1 MSGFNP
7 NKFVLMKKLFYITL
21 WLALSFSIS
30 AQKTGFDNSTRALY
44 ILDISKYVEWDDNIQ
59 NKADFIIG
67 ILGTDTDFYWEL
79 FNMAKT
85 RQFIQNKPI
94 KILLFRDINNIEK
107 SQVLYVNIKEGFK
120 IKQVLEKT
128 KGNNTLVISE
138 GYEFQ
143 ESMLNFIVVGGEP
156 RFEVNE
162 QRLNEEKLKVS
173 QLFLAQ
179 AVKTRE
185 DWEALYN
192 VTDKALTDEKVVTKQ
207 QKTVIDSQRIQIA
220 EQEKMILEQEERLR
234 ALNDEISKKQKTLE
248 QKVIVLNQQE
258 KQIVTQKDL
267 IVQQQEEVNKQ
278 NLIITNKQKEIE
290 SRNGQIAE
298 QDSLISSQKVIMFE
312 QLKAIEKQRLLI
324 YFTIIALILVSGLV
338 YYIYRGYRIK
348 KEANIKLEEKNRL
361 ISAQKDEIQKQK
373 EIAENQRDL
382 ITYQKKHITDSIHYA
397 KRIQTALLPSLE
409 LFSDEIE
416 HFVLY
421 KPRDIVSGD
430 FYWVAKIDGKQVV
443 IAADC
448 TGHGVPGAFMSMLGV
463 SLLNEIILN
472 QKIIQPDQILNIL
485 REYIISS
492 LKQAVQISGIK
503 DGLDMC
509 VCLIDFENNTMQF
522 AGANNPLWIVS
533 DGKLEEIKGNKMP
546 VSIHDTMTPFTN
558 HVVNLKK
565 GDTFYIFSDGYA
577 DQFGGPHQKKILN
590 KNFKVLLQN
599 LQDLT
604 MLEQGARIDE
614 FFEGW
619 RKELEQIDDVC
630 VIGIR
635 Y

>member
-1 MSGFNP
+1 
-7 NKFVLMKKLFYITL
+7 MKKLLYLIL
-21 WLALSFSIS
+21 LLALSFNIY

-79 FNMAKT
+79 YNMAKT

-94 KILLFRDINNIEK
+94 KILLFKDINSIEK
-107 SQVLYVNIKEGFK
+107 SQVLYVNNKDGFK
-120 IKQVLEKT
+120 IKQVLDKT

-156 RFEVNE
+156 RFEINE

-185 DWEALYN
+185 DWEALFN
-192 VTDKALTDEKVVTKQ
+192 KTDKALTEEKEVTRQ
-207 QKTVIDSQRIQIA
+207 QKVVIDSQRILIA

-234 ALNDEISKKQKTLE
+234 ALNDEIAKKQATLE
-248 QKVIVLNQQE
+248 QKVVILNRQE
-258 KQIVTQKDL
+258 KQIVNQNDL
-267 IVQQQEEVNKQ
+267 IVKQKEEVKKQ
-278 NLIITNKQKEIE
+278 NLIITDKEKEINN
-290 SRNGQIAE
+290 RNGQIAE

-312 QLKAIEKQRLLI
+312 QLKAIEKQRLLL
-324 YFTIIALILVSGLV
+324 YFAIIALLLVSGLV

-373 EIAENQRDL
+373 ELAENQRDL
-382 ITYQKKHITDSIHYA
+382 IAYQKKHITDSIHYA
-397 KRIQTALLPSLE
+397 KRIQTALIPSLE

-430 FYWVAKIDGKQVV
+430 FYWVAKMDGKQVV

-472 QKIIQPDQILNIL
+472 KKIVQPDQVLNIL
-485 REYIISS
+485 REHVINS
-492 LKQAVQISGIK
+492 LKQSVETSGIK

-509 VCLIDFENNTMQF
+509 VCLIDFKTNKMQF
-522 AGANNPLWIVS
+522 AGANNPLWIIS
-533 DGKLEEIKGNKMP
+533 DGQLNEIKGDKMP
-546 VSIHDTMTPFTN
+546 VAIHDSMLPFTN
-558 HVVNLKK
+558 HIVDLKK

-577 DQFGGPHQKKILN
+577 DQFGGPQQKKILN
-590 KNFKVLLQN
+590 KNFKMLLQN
-599 LQDLT
+599 LQELP
-604 MLEQGARIDE
+604 MLAQGARIDE

>member
-1 MSGFNP
+1 
-7 NKFVLMKKLFYITL
+7 MKKLSCMILCIFL
-21 WLALSFSIS
+21 WFHLS

-59 NKADFIIG
+59 SKADFIIG
-67 ILGTDTDFYWEL
+67 ILGSDTDFYWEL
-79 FNMAKT
+79 YNMAKT

-94 KILLFRDINNIEK
+94 KILLFRDISSIEK
-107 SQVLYVNIKEGFK
+107 SQVLYVNNKEGFK
-120 IKQVLEKT
+120 IRQVLEKT

-185 DWEALYN
+185 DWEELYK
-192 VTDKALTDEKVVTKQ
+192 VTDEALTEEKEVTKQ
-207 QKTVIDSQRIQIA
+207 QKTVIDSQRLKIA
-220 EQEKMILEQEERLR
+220 EQEKMIMEQEERLR

-248 QKVIVLNQQE
+248 QKVVVLTRQE
-258 KQIVTQKDL
+258 KQIVTQNNL
-267 IVQQQEEVNKQ
+267 ILKQQVEVNKQ
-278 NLIITNKQKEIE
+278 NLVITDKQKEIDT
-290 SRNGQIAE
+290 RTDQIAE
-298 QDSLISSQKVIMFE
+298 QDSLIMSQDAMIIE
-312 QLKAIEKQRLLI
+312 QIKAIEKQRLLL
-324 YFTIIALILVSGLV
+324 YFAIIALILVSGLV
-338 YYIYRGYRIK
+338 YYIYRGYKIK

-382 ITYQKKHITDSIHYA
+382 IAYQKKHITDSIHYA

-430 FYWVAKIDGKQVV
+430 FYWVAKIDGQQVV

-472 QKIIQPDQILNIL
+472 KKIVQPDQILNVL
-485 REYIISS
+485 REYIIHS
-492 LKQAVQISGIK
+492 LKQAVQTSGIK

-509 VCLIDFENNTMQF
+509 VCLIDFESNKMQF
-522 AGANNPLWIVS
+522 AGANNPLWIIS
-533 DGKLEEIKGNKMP
+533 DGQLNEIKGDKMP
-546 VSIHDTMTPFTN
+546 VAIHDNMAPFTN
-558 HVVNLKK
+558 HIVNLKK
-565 GDTFYIFSDGYA
+565 GDTLYLFSDGYA
-577 DQFGGPHQKKILN
+577 DQFGGPQQKKILN
-590 KNFKVLLQN
+590 KNFKMLLQKVQH
-599 LQDLT
+599 LP
-604 MLEQGARIDE
+604 MLEQGAKIDE
-614 FFEGW
+614 FFEDW

>member
-1 MSGFNP
+1 
-7 NKFVLMKKLFYITL
+7 MKKLYCLILYIFL
-21 WLALSFSIS
+21 CFHLS

-59 NKADFIIG
+59 SKADFIIG
-67 ILGTDTDFYWEL
+67 VLGSDTDFYWEL
-79 FNMAKT
+79 YNMAKT

-94 KILLFRDINNIEK
+94 KILLFRDISSIEK
-107 SQVLYVNIKEGFK
+107 SQVLYVNNKEGFK
-120 IKQVLEKT
+120 IRQVLEKT

-185 DWEALYN
+185 DWEGLYK
-192 VTDKALTDEKVVTKQ
+192 VTDEALTEEKEVTKQ
-207 QKTVIDSQRIQIA
+207 QKTVIDSQRLKIA
-220 EQEKMILEQEERLR
+220 EQEKMIMEQEERLR

-248 QKVIVLNQQE
+248 QKVVVLTRQE
-258 KQIVTQKDL
+258 KQIITQNNL
-267 IVQQQEEVNKQ
+267 ILKQQDEVNKQ
-278 NLIITNKQKEIE
+278 NLVITDKQKEIDT
-290 SRNGQIAE
+290 RTDQIAE
-298 QDSLISSQKVIMFE
+298 QDSLIMSQDAMIIE
-312 QLKAIEKQRLLI
+312 QIKAIEKQRLLL
-324 YFTIIALILVSGLV
+324 YFAIIALILVSGLV

-382 ITYQKKHITDSIHYA
+382 IAYQKKHITDSIHYA

-430 FYWVAKIDGKQVV
+430 FYWVAKIDGRQVV

-472 QKIIQPDQILNIL
+472 KKIIQPDQILNVL
-485 REYIISS
+485 RECIVHS
-492 LKQAVQISGIK
+492 LKQAVQTSGIK

-509 VCLIDFENNTMQF
+509 VCVIDFESNKIQF
-522 AGANNPLWIVS
+522 AGANNPIWIIS
-533 DGKLEEIKGNKMP
+533 GGQLNEIKGDKMP
-546 VSIHDTMTPFTN
+546 VAIHDNMAPFTN
-558 HVVNLKK
+558 HTFDLKK

-577 DQFGGPHQKKILN
+577 DQFGGPQQKKILN
-590 KNFKVLLQN
+590 KNFKMLLQKVQH
-599 LQDLT
+599 LP
-604 MLEQGARIDE
+604 MLEQGAKIDE
-614 FFEGW
+614 FFEDW

>member
-1 MSGFNP
+1 MYLNKFNP
-7 NKFVLMKKLFYITL
+7 MKKLSYIIL
-21 WLALSFSIS
+21 FLILNYSLS
-30 AQKTGFDNSTRALY
+30 AQTTGFDNSIRALY

-59 NKADFIIG
+59 SKADFIIG

-94 KILLFRDINNIEK
+94 KILLFRDINSIEK
-107 SQVLYVNIKEGFK
+107 SQVLYVNIREGFK
-120 IKQVLEKT
+120 IRQVLDKT
-128 KGNNTLVISE
+128 RGSNTLVISE

-143 ESMLNFIVVGGEP
+143 ESMLNFIVVGGQP

-185 DWEALYN
+185 DWEELYK
-192 VTDKALTDEKVVTKQ
+192 VTDVALTEEKVITRQ
-207 QKTVIDSQRIQIA
+207 QKVVIDSQRLQIA
-220 EQEKMILEQEERLR
+220 EQEKMIMEQEERLR
-234 ALNDEISKKQKTLE
+234 FLNDEIGKKQKTLE
-248 QKVIVLNQQE
+248 QKVVVLSQQE
-258 KQIVTQKDL
+258 KEIVSQKGL
-267 IVQQQEEVNKQ
+267 ILKQQEEVNQQ
-278 NLIITNKQKEIE
+278 NLVITDKQKEINI
-290 SRNGQIAE
+290 RTNQIAE
-298 QDSLISSQKVIMFE
+298 QDSLISTQKVIMFE
-312 QLKAIEKQRLLI
+312 QLKAIEKQRLLL
-324 YFTIIALILVSGLV
+324 YFAIIALILVSGLV
-338 YYIYRGYRIK
+338 YYIYRGYKIK
-348 KEANIKLEEKNRL
+348 KEANIKLEEKNKL

-373 EIAENQRDL
+373 EIAESQRDL
-382 ITYQKKHITDSIHYA
+382 IAYQKKHITDSIHYA

-409 LFSDEIE
+409 LFSDEID

-430 FYWVAKIDGKQVV
+430 FYWVAKIDGQQMV

-472 QKIIQPDQILNIL
+472 KRIIQPDQVLNIL
-485 REYIISS
+485 REYIIQS
-492 LKQAVQISGIK
+492 LKQVVQTSGIK
-503 DGLDMC
+503 DGMDMC
-509 VCLIDFENNTMQF
+509 VCLIDFKKNKMQF
-522 AGANNPLWIVS
+522 AGANNPLWIFA
-533 DGKLEEIKGNKMP
+533 DGKLNEIKGDKMP
-546 VSIHDTMTPFTN
+546 VAIHDNMPPFTN
-558 HVVNLKK
+558 HVVDIKK

-577 DQFGGPHQKKILN
+577 DQFGGPQQKKILN
-590 KNFKVLLQN
+590 KNFKMLLLKVQN
-599 LQDLT
+599 LP
-604 MLEQGARIDE
+604 MLEQGSKINE
-614 FFEGW
+614 FFEDW

>member
-1 MSGFNP
+1 
-7 NKFVLMKKLFYITL
+7 MKKLLYL
-21 WLALSFSIS
+21 VLSLVFAFNIS

-79 FNMAKT
+79 YNMAKT

-94 KILLFRDINNIEK
+94 KILLFKDINSIEK
-107 SQVLYVNIKEGFK
+107 SQVLYVNSKEGFK
-120 IKQVLEKT
+120 IKQVLDKT

-192 VTDKALTDEKVVTKQ
+192 VTDQALTDEKEVTKQ
-207 QKTVIDSQRIQIA
+207 QKAVIDSQRLQIA
-220 EQEKMILEQEERLR
+220 AQEKMILEQEEKLR
-234 ALNDEISKKQKTLE
+234 ALNDEIARKQITLE
-248 QKVIVLNQQE
+248 QKIVILNRQE
-258 KQIVTQKDL
+258 KQIVSQNDL
-267 IVQQQEEVNKQ
+267 IEKQQDEVNKQ
-278 NLIITNKQKEIE
+278 NLAINDKQKEIE
-290 SRNGQIAE
+290 NKILQIAN
-298 QDSLISSQKVIMFE
+298 QDSTISSQKATIFVQM
-312 QLKAIEKQRLLI
+312 KAIEKQRLLI
-324 YFTIIALILVSGLV
+324 YFTVIALVLVSGLV
-338 YYIYRGYRIK
+338 YYIYRGYKIK

-382 ITYQKKHITDSIHYA
+382 IAYQKKHITDSIQYA

-430 FYWVAKIDGKQVV
+430 FYWVAKMDGKQIV

-463 SLLNEIILN
+463 SFLNEIILN
-472 QKIIQPDQILNIL
+472 EKIIQPDQVLNIL
-485 REYIISS
+485 RENVIHS
-492 LKQAVQISGIK
+492 LKQSVETSGVK

-509 VCLIDFENNTMQF
+509 VCLIDFENNKMQF
-522 AGANNPLWIVS
+522 AGANNPLWIIS
-533 DGKLEEIKGNKMP
+533 NGQLNEIKGDKMP
-546 VSIHDTMTPFTN
+546 VAIHDNMVPFTN
-558 HVVNLKK
+558 HVVELKK

-577 DQFGGPHQKKILN
+577 DQFGGPQQKKILN
-590 KNFKVLLQN
+590 KNFKMLLQN
-599 LQDLT
+599 IQDLP
-604 MLEQGARIDE
+604 MLNQGARIDE

-619 RKELEQIDDVC
+619 RKDLEQIDDVC

>member
-1 MSGFNP
+1 
-7 NKFVLMKKLFYITL
+7 MKRIVNIFLLLLFCHF
-21 WLALSFSIS
+21 SFG
-30 AQKTGFDNSTRALY
+30 QQGFDNSTRALY

-59 NKADFIIG
+59 SHADFIIG
-67 ILGTDTDFYWEL
+67 ILGEDTDFYWEL

-85 RQFIQNKPI
+85 RQVIQNKPI
-94 KILLFRDINNIEK
+94 KILLFRDINSIEK
-107 SQVLYVNIKEGFK
+107 SQVLYVNVRDGFN
-120 IKQVLEKT
+120 IRQVLAKT

-138 GYEFQ
+138 GYDFQ
-143 ESMLNFIVVGGEP
+143 EAMLNFIVAGGEP

-162 QRLNEEKLKVS
+162 QKLNEEKLKVS

-185 DWEALYN
+185 DWEELYK
-192 VTDKALTDEKVVTKQ
+192 VTDVALTEEKEITSQ
-207 QKTVIDSQRIQIA
+207 QKVVIDSQRVLIA
-220 EQEKMILEQEERLR
+220 RQEKMIMDQEERLR
-234 ALNDEISKKQKTLE
+234 NLNSEIARKQTTLE
-248 QKVIVLNQQE
+248 QKVVILNRQE
-258 KQIVTQKDL
+258 KEIVSQKDL
-267 IVQQQEEVNKQ
+267 ILTQQEEVKKQ
-278 NLIITNKQKEIE
+278 NLTITEKQKEIDI
-290 SRNGQIAE
+290 RTDQIAG

-312 QLKAIEKQRLLI
+312 QLKAIEKQRLLL
-324 YFTIIALILVSGLV
+324 YFAIIALVLVSGLV
-338 YYIYRGYRIK
+338 YYIYRGYKIK

-373 EIAENQRDL
+373 EIAESQRDL

-409 LFSDEIE
+409 LFSDEID

-430 FYWVAKIDGKQVV
+430 FYWVARIDGQQMV

-472 QKIIQPDQILNIL
+472 RRITQPDLVLNIL
-485 REYIISS
+485 RDYIIQS
-492 LKQAVQISGIK
+492 LKQVVQTSGVK
-503 DGLDMC
+503 DGMDMC
-509 VCLIDFENNTMQF
+509 VCLIDFKNNKMQF
-522 AGANNPLWIVS
+522 AGANNPLWMFV
-533 DGKLEEIKGNKMP
+533 DGELKEIKGDKMP
-546 VSIHDTMTPFTN
+546 VAIHDTMRPFTN
-558 HVVNLKK
+558 NVVDLKK

-577 DQFGGPHQKKILN
+577 DQFGGPQQKKLLN
-590 KNFKVLLQN
+590 KNFKALLQN
-599 LQDLT
+599 LQDLP
-604 MLEQGARIDE
+604 MLKQGARIDE
-614 FFEGW
+614 FFEDW
-619 RKELEQIDDVC
+619 RKELDQIDDVC

>member
-1 MSGFNP
+1 MRKISY
-7 NKFVLMKKLFYITL
+7 LILFLI
-21 WLALSFSIS
+21 LSCNIF
-30 AQKTGFDNSTRALY
+30 AQTTGFDNSTRALY

-59 NKADFIIG
+59 SKADFIIG

-94 KILLFRDINNIEK
+94 KILLFRDINSIEK
-107 SQVLYVNIKEGFK
+107 SQVLYVNIREGFK
-120 IKQVLEKT
+120 IRQVLDKT
-128 KGNNTLVISE
+128 RGNNTLVISE

-143 ESMLNFIVVGGEP
+143 EAMLNFIVVGGEP

-185 DWEALYN
+185 DWEELYK
-192 VTDKALTDEKVVTKQ
+192 VTDVALTEEKVITGQ
-207 QKTVIDSQRIQIA
+207 QKVVIDSQRLQIA
-220 EQEKMILEQEERLR
+220 EQEKMIMEQEERLR
-234 ALNDEISKKQKTLE
+234 LLNEEIERKQKTLE
-248 QKVIVLNQQE
+248 QKVVVLNRQE
-258 KQIVTQKDL
+258 KEIVSQKSL
-267 IVQQQEEVNKQ
+267 ILKQQEEVNQQ
-278 NLIITNKQKEIE
+278 NIVITDKQKEINI
-290 SRNGQIAE
+290 RTNQIAE
-298 QDSLISSQKVIMFE
+298 QDSLISAQKVIMFD
-312 QLKAIEKQRLLI
+312 QLKAIEKQRLLL
-324 YFTIIALILVSGLV
+324 YFAIIALILVSGLV
-338 YYIYRGYRIK
+338 YYIYRGYKIK

-373 EIAENQRDL
+373 EIAESQRDL
-382 ITYQKKHITDSIHYA
+382 ISYQKKHITDSIQYA

-409 LFSDEIE
+409 LFSDEID

-430 FYWVAKIDGKQVV
+430 FYWVAKIDGQQMV

-472 QKIIQPDQILNIL
+472 RKIIQPDQVLNIL
-485 REYIISS
+485 REYIIQS
-492 LKQAVQISGIK
+492 LKQVVQTSGIK
-503 DGLDMC
+503 DGMDMC
-509 VCLIDFENNTMQF
+509 VCLIDFRKNKMQF
-522 AGANNPLWIVS
+522 AGANNPLWIFA
-533 DGKLEEIKGNKMP
+533 DGQLNEIKGDKMP
-546 VSIHDTMTPFTN
+546 VAIHDNMPPFTN
-558 HVVNLKK
+558 HVVDIKK

-577 DQFGGPHQKKILN
+577 DQFGGPQQKKILS
-590 KNFKVLLQN
+590 KNFKMLLQKVQN
-599 LQDLT
+599 LP
-604 MLEQGARIDE
+604 MLEQGAKINE
-614 FFEGW
+614 FFEEW

>member
-1 MSGFNP
+1 MNYS
-7 NKFVLMKKLFYITL
+7 L
-21 WLALSFSIS
+21 S
-30 AQKTGFDNSTRALY
+30 AQTTGFDNSIRALY

-59 NKADFIIG
+59 SKADFIIG

-94 KILLFRDINNIEK
+94 KILLFRDINSIEK
-107 SQVLYVNIKEGFK
+107 SQVLYVNIREGFK
-120 IKQVLEKT
+120 IRQVLDKT
-128 KGNNTLVISE
+128 RGNNTLVISE

-143 ESMLNFIVVGGEP
+143 ESMLNFIVVGGQP

-185 DWEALYN
+185 DWEELYK
-192 VTDKALTDEKVVTKQ
+192 VTDVALTEEKVITRQ
-207 QKTVIDSQRIQIA
+207 QKVVIDSQRLQIA
-220 EQEKMILEQEERLR
+220 SQEQMIMEQEERLR
-234 ALNDEISKKQKTLE
+234 FLNDEIGKKQKTLE
-248 QKVIVLNQQE
+248 QKVVVLSQQE
-258 KQIVTQKDL
+258 KEIVSQKGL
-267 IVQQQEEVNKQ
+267 ILKQQEEVNQQ
-278 NLIITNKQKEIE
+278 NLVITDKQKEINI
-290 SRNGQIAE
+290 RTNQIAE
-298 QDSLISSQKVIMFE
+298 QDSLISTQKVIMFE
-312 QLKAIEKQRLLI
+312 QLKAIEKQRLLL
-324 YFTIIALILVSGLV
+324 YFAIIALVLVLGLV
-338 YYIYRGYRIK
+338 YYIYRGYKIK
-348 KEANIKLEEKNRL
+348 KEANIKLEEKNKL

-373 EIAENQRDL
+373 EIAESQRDL
-382 ITYQKKHITDSIHYA
+382 IAYQKKHITDSIHYA

-409 LFSDEIE
+409 LFSDEID

-430 FYWVAKIDGKQVV
+430 FYWVAKIDGQQMV

-472 QKIIQPDQILNIL
+472 KRIIQPDQVLNVL
-485 REYIISS
+485 REYIIQS
-492 LKQAVQISGIK
+492 LKQVVQTSGIK
-503 DGLDMC
+503 DGMDMC
-509 VCLIDFENNTMQF
+509 VCLIDFKKNKMQY
-522 AGANNPLWIVS
+522 AGANNPLWIFA
-533 DGKLEEIKGNKMP
+533 DGKLNEIKGDKMP
-546 VSIHDTMTPFTN
+546 VAIHDNMPPFTN
-558 HVVNLKK
+558 HVVDIKK

-577 DQFGGPHQKKILN
+577 DQFGGPQQKKILN
-590 KNFKVLLQN
+590 KNFKMLLLKVQN
-599 LQDLT
+599 LP
-604 MLEQGARIDE
+604 MLEQGAKIDE
-614 FFEGW
+614 FFEDW

>member
-1 MSGFNP
+1 M
-7 NKFVLMKKLFYITL
+7 KRLLYLVLLLLFCFC
-21 WLALSFSIS
+21 SFG
-30 AQKTGFDNSTRALY
+30 QRGFDNSTRALY

-59 NKADFIIG
+59 SHADFIIG

-94 KILLFRDINNIEK
+94 KILLFRDINSIEK
-107 SQVLYVNIKEGFK
+107 SQVLYVNNKEGFK
-120 IKQVLEKT
+120 IKQVLDKT

-143 ESMLNFIVVGGEP
+143 ESMLNFIVAGGEP

-162 QRLNEEKLKVS
+162 QKLNEEKLKVS

-185 DWEALYN
+185 DWEELFK
-192 VTDKALTDEKVVTKQ
+192 VTDVALTEEKEITQQ
-207 QKTVIDSQRIQIA
+207 QKVVIDSQRVLIA
-220 EQEKMILEQEERLR
+220 EQEKMIMEQEERLR
-234 ALNDEISKKQKTLE
+234 NLNSEIARKQTTLE
-248 QKVIVLNQQE
+248 QKVIILNRQE
-258 KQIVTQKDL
+258 KEIVSQKDL
-267 IVQQQEEVNKQ
+267 ILDQQDEVKKQ
-278 NLIITNKQKEIE
+278 NLTITEKQKEIE
-290 SRNGQIAE
+290 IRTNQITE
-298 QDSLISSQKVIMFE
+298 QDSLISAQKVIMFE
-312 QLKAIEKQRLLI
+312 QLKAIEKQRLLL
-324 YFTIIALILVSGLV
+324 YFAIIALALVSGLV
-338 YYIYRGYRIK
+338 YYIYRGYKIK

-409 LFSDEIE
+409 LFSDEID

-430 FYWVAKIDGKQVV
+430 FYWVAKIDGQQMV

-472 QKIIQPDQILNIL
+472 KKITQPDQVLNIL
-485 REYIISS
+485 REYIILS
-492 LKQAVQISGIK
+492 LKQVVQTSGIK
-503 DGLDMC
+503 DGMDMC
-509 VCLIDFENNTMQF
+509 VCLIDFNNNKMQY
-522 AGANNPLWIVS
+522 AGANNPLWMFV
-533 DGKLEEIKGNKMP
+533 DGQLNEIKGDKMP
-546 VSIHDTMTPFTN
+546 VSIYDSMPPFTN
-558 HVVNLKK
+558 HIVDLKK

-577 DQFGGPHQKKILN
+577 DQFGGPQQKKLLS
-590 KNFKVLLQN
+590 KNFKTLLQKV
-599 LQDLT
+599 QDLP

-614 FFEGW
+614 FFEDW
-619 RKELEQIDDVC
+619 RKELDQIDDVC

>member
-1 MSGFNP
+1 
-7 NKFVLMKKLFYITL
+7 MKKLLYLVMSLVFC
-21 WLALSFSIS
+21 FNIS

-94 KILLFRDINNIEK
+94 KILLFKDINSIEK

-120 IKQVLEKT
+120 IRQVLDKT

-192 VTDKALTDEKVVTKQ
+192 VTDKALTEEKEVTRQ
-207 QKTVIDSQRIQIA
+207 QKAVIDSQRILIA

-234 ALNDEISKKQKTLE
+234 ALNDEIARKQTTLE
-248 QKVIVLNQQE
+248 QKVVILNRQE
-258 KQIVTQKDL
+258 KQIATQKDL
-267 IVQQQEEVNKQ
+267 IVKQQDEVNKQ
-278 NLIITNKQKEIE
+278 NLTINDKEKEIE
-290 SRNGQIAE
+290 GQIKQIAD
-298 QDSLISSQKVIMFE
+298 QDSTISSQKATIFVQM
-312 QLKAIEKQRLLI
+312 KAIEKQRLLI
-324 YFTIIALILVSGLV
+324 YFTIIALVLVSGLV
-338 YYIYRGYRIK
+338 YYIYRGYKIK

-373 EIAENQRDL
+373 EIAESQRDL
-382 ITYQKKHITDSIHYA
+382 IAYQKKHITDSIHYA

-472 QKIIQPDQILNIL
+472 KKIIQPDQVLNIL
-485 REYIISS
+485 REYVINS
-492 LKQAVQISGIK
+492 LKQSVQTSGVK

-509 VCLIDFENNTMQF
+509 ICLIDFKNNKMQF
-522 AGANNPLWIVS
+522 AGANNPLWIIS
-533 DGKLEEIKGNKMP
+533 GGQLNEIKGDKMP
-546 VSIHDTMTPFTN
+546 VAIHDNMLPFTN
-558 HVVNLKK
+558 HIVDLKK

-577 DQFGGPHQKKILN
+577 DQFGGPQQKKILN
-590 KNFKVLLQN
+590 KNFKMLLQN
-599 LQDLT
+599 FQDLP

>member
-1 MSGFNP
+1 
-7 NKFVLMKKLFYITL
+7 MKKLLYL
-21 WLALSFSIS
+21 VLSLVFAFNIS

-79 FNMAKT
+79 YNMAKT

-94 KILLFRDINNIEK
+94 KILLFKDINSIEK
-107 SQVLYVNIKEGFK
+107 SQVLYVNSKEGFK
-120 IKQVLEKT
+120 IKQVLDKT

-192 VTDKALTDEKVVTKQ
+192 VTDKALTDEKEVTKQ
-207 QKTVIDSQRIQIA
+207 QKAVIDSQRLQIA
-220 EQEKMILEQEERLR
+220 AQEKMILEQEEKLR
-234 ALNDEISKKQKTLE
+234 ALNDEIARKQITLE
-248 QKVIVLNQQE
+248 QKIVILNRQE
-258 KQIVTQKDL
+258 KQIVSQNDL
-267 IVQQQEEVNKQ
+267 IEKQQDEVNKQ
-278 NLIITNKQKEIE
+278 NLAINDKQKEIE
-290 SRNGQIAE
+290 NKILQIAN
-298 QDSLISSQKVIMFE
+298 QDSTISSQKATIFVQM
-312 QLKAIEKQRLLI
+312 KAIEKQRLLI
-324 YFTIIALILVSGLV
+324 YFTVIALVLVSGLV
-338 YYIYRGYRIK
+338 YYIYRGYKIK

-382 ITYQKKHITDSIHYA
+382 IAYQKKHITDSIQYA

-430 FYWVAKIDGKQVV
+430 FYWVAKMDGKQIV

-463 SLLNEIILN
+463 SFLNEIILN
-472 QKIIQPDQILNIL
+472 EKIIQPDQVLNIL
-485 REYIISS
+485 RENVIHS
-492 LKQAVQISGIK
+492 LKQSVETSGVK

-509 VCLIDFENNTMQF
+509 VCLIDFENNKMQF
-522 AGANNPLWIVS
+522 AGANNPLWIIS
-533 DGKLEEIKGNKMP
+533 NGQLNEIKGDKMP
-546 VSIHDTMTPFTN
+546 VAIHDNMVPFTN
-558 HVVNLKK
+558 HVVELKK

-577 DQFGGPHQKKILN
+577 DQFGGPQQKKILN
-590 KNFKVLLQN
+590 KNFKMLLQN
-599 LQDLT
+599 IQDLP
-604 MLEQGARIDE
+604 MLNQGARIDE

-619 RKELEQIDDVC
+619 RKDLEQIDDVC

>member
-1 MSGFNP
+1 
-7 NKFVLMKKLFYITL
+7 MKKLSYLILLLFL
-21 WLALSFSIS
+21 FFSLS
-30 AQKTGFDNSTRALY
+30 AQTTGFDNSTRALY

-94 KILLFRDINNIEK
+94 KILLFRDINSIEK
-107 SQVLYVNIKEGFK
+107 SQVLYVNTNEGFR
-120 IKQVLEKT
+120 IRQVLDKT
-128 KGNNTLVISE
+128 KGNNTLIISE

-143 ESMLNFIVVGGEP
+143 ESMLNFIVVGGKP

-162 QRLNEEKLKVS
+162 LRLNEEKLKVS

-185 DWEALYN
+185 DWEELYKE
-192 VTDKALTDEKVVTKQ
+192 TDVALTEEKEITRQ
-207 QKTVIDSQRIQIA
+207 QEAVIDSQRLQIA
-220 EQEKMILEQEERLR
+220 EQEKMIMEQEVRLR
-234 ALNDEISKKQKTLE
+234 SLNEEIGKKQKTLE
-248 QKVIVLNQQE
+248 QKVVVLNRQE
-258 KQIVTQKDL
+258 KEIVSQKGL
-267 IVQQQEEVNKQ
+267 ILKQQEEVDKQ
-278 NLIITNKQKEIE
+278 DVIITNKQKEIDI
-290 SRNGQIAE
+290 RTNQITE
-298 QDSLISSQKVIMFE
+298 QDSLISAQKVIMYE
-312 QLKAIEKQRLLI
+312 QLKAIEKQRLLL
-324 YFTIIALILVSGLV
+324 YFAIIALILVSGLV
-338 YYIYRGYRIK
+338 YYIYRGYKIK

-373 EIAENQRDL
+373 EIAESQRDL

-409 LFSDEIE
+409 LFSDEID

-430 FYWVAKIDGKQVV
+430 FYWVAKIDGQQMV

-472 QKIIQPDQILNIL
+472 KKIIQPDLVLNLL
-485 REYIISS
+485 REYIIHS
-492 LKQAVQISGIK
+492 LKQVVQTSGIK
-503 DGLDMC
+503 DGMDMC
-509 VCLIDFENNTMQF
+509 VCLIDFENNKMQF
-522 AGANNPLWIVS
+522 AGANNPLWIFTN
-533 DGKLEEIKGNKMP
+533 GQLNEIKGDKMP
-546 VSIHDTMTPFTN
+546 VAIHDTMPPFTN
-558 HVVNLKK
+558 HILDLKK

-577 DQFGGPHQKKILN
+577 DQFGGPQRKKLLN
-590 KNFKVLLQN
+590 KNFKMLLQEVQA
-599 LQDLT
+599 LP
-604 MLEQGARIDE
+604 MLKQGAKVDE
-614 FFEGW
+614 FFEDW
-619 RKELEQIDDVC
+619 RKELDQIDDVC

>member
-1 MSGFNP
+1 
-7 NKFVLMKKLFYITL
+7 MKKLSCMILCIFL
-21 WLALSFSIS
+21 WFHLS

-44 ILDISKYVEWDDNIQ
+44 ILDISKYVEWDDNIKS
-59 NKADFIIG
+59 KADFIIG
-67 ILGTDTDFYWEL
+67 ILGSDTDFYWEL
-79 FNMAKT
+79 YNMAKT

-94 KILLFRDINNIEK
+94 KILLFRDISSIEK
-107 SQVLYVNIKEGFK
+107 SQVLYVNNKEGFK
-120 IKQVLEKT
+120 IRQVLEKT

-185 DWEALYN
+185 DWEELYK
-192 VTDKALTDEKVVTKQ
+192 VTDEALTEEKEVTKQ
-207 QKTVIDSQRIQIA
+207 QKTVIDSQRLKIA
-220 EQEKMILEQEERLR
+220 EQEKMIMEQEERLR

-248 QKVIVLNQQE
+248 QKVVVLTRQE
-258 KQIVTQKDL
+258 KQIVTQNNL
-267 IVQQQEEVNKQ
+267 ILKQQVEVNKQ
-278 NLIITNKQKEIE
+278 NLVITDKQKEIDT
-290 SRNGQIAE
+290 RTDQIAE
-298 QDSLISSQKVIMFE
+298 QDSLIMSQDAMIIE
-312 QLKAIEKQRLLI
+312 QIKAIEKQRLLL
-324 YFTIIALILVSGLV
+324 YFAIIALILVSGLV
-338 YYIYRGYRIK
+338 YYIYRGYKIK

-382 ITYQKKHITDSIHYA
+382 IAYQKKHITDSIHYA

-430 FYWVAKIDGKQVV
+430 FYWVAKIDGQQVV

-472 QKIIQPDQILNIL
+472 KKIVQPDQILNVL
-485 REYIISS
+485 REYIIHS
-492 LKQAVQISGIK
+492 LKQAVQTSGIK

-509 VCLIDFENNTMQF
+509 VCLIDFESNKMQF
-522 AGANNPLWIVS
+522 AGANNPLWIIS
-533 DGKLEEIKGNKMP
+533 DGQLNEIKGDKMP
-546 VSIHDTMTPFTN
+546 VAIHDNMAPFTN
-558 HVVNLKK
+558 HIVNLKK
-565 GDTFYIFSDGYA
+565 GDTLYLFSDGYA
-577 DQFGGPHQKKILN
+577 DQFGGPQQKKILN
-590 KNFKVLLQN
+590 KNFKMLLQKVQH
-599 LQDLT
+599 LP
-604 MLEQGARIDE
+604 MLEQGAKIDE
-614 FFEGW
+614 FFEDW

>member
-1 MSGFNP
+1 
-7 NKFVLMKKLFYITL
+7 MKKLSYIIL
-21 WLALSFSIS
+21 FLILNYSLS
-30 AQKTGFDNSTRALY
+30 AQTTGFDNSIRALY

-59 NKADFIIG
+59 SKADFIIG

-107 SQVLYVNIKEGFK
+107 SQVLYVNIREGFK
-120 IKQVLEKT
+120 IKQVLDKT

-143 ESMLNFIVVGGEP
+143 ESMLNFIVVGGQP

-185 DWEALYN
+185 DWEELYK
-192 VTDKALTDEKVVTKQ
+192 VTDVALTEEKVITRQ
-207 QKTVIDSQRIQIA
+207 QKVVIDSQRLQIA
-220 EQEKMILEQEERLR
+220 RQEQMIMEQEERLR
-234 ALNDEISKKQKTLE
+234 SLNDEIGKKQKTLE
-248 QKVIVLNQQE
+248 QKVVVLNRQE
-258 KQIVTQKDL
+258 KEIVSQKGL
-267 IVQQQEEVNKQ
+267 ILKQQEEVNQQ
-278 NLIITNKQKEIE
+278 NLVITDKQKEINI
-290 SRNGQIAE
+290 RTNQIAE
-298 QDSLISSQKVIMFE
+298 QDSLISTQKVIMFE
-312 QLKAIEKQRLLI
+312 QLKAIEKQRLLL
-324 YFTIIALILVSGLV
+324 YFAIIALILVSGLV
-338 YYIYRGYRIK
+338 YYIYRGYKIK
-348 KEANIKLEEKNRL
+348 KEANIKLEEKNKL

-373 EIAENQRDL
+373 EIAESQRDL
-382 ITYQKKHITDSIHYA
+382 IAYQKKHITDSIHYA

-409 LFSDEIE
+409 LFSDEID

-430 FYWVAKIDGKQVV
+430 FYWVAKIDGQQMV

-472 QKIIQPDQILNIL
+472 KRIIQPDQVLNVL
-485 REYIISS
+485 REYIIQS
-492 LKQAVQISGIK
+492 LKQVVQTSGIK
-503 DGLDMC
+503 DGMDMC
-509 VCLIDFENNTMQF
+509 VCLIDFKKNKMQF
-522 AGANNPLWIVS
+522 AGANNPLWIFA
-533 DGKLEEIKGNKMP
+533 DGKLNEMKGDKMP
-546 VSIHDTMTPFTN
+546 VAIHDNMPPFTN
-558 HVVNLKK
+558 HVVDIKK

-577 DQFGGPHQKKILN
+577 DQFGGPQQKKILN
-590 KNFKVLLQN
+590 KNFKMLLLKVQN
-599 LQDLT
+599 LP
-604 MLEQGARIDE
+604 MLEQGSKINE
-614 FFEGW
+614 FFEDW

>member
-1 MSGFNP
+1 
-7 NKFVLMKKLFYITL
+7 VKKLSYIIL
-21 WLALSFSIS
+21 FLILNYGLS
-30 AQKTGFDNSTRALY
+30 AQTTGFDNSIRALY

-59 NKADFIIG
+59 SKADFIIG

-107 SQVLYVNIKEGFK
+107 SQVLYVNIREGFK
-120 IKQVLEKT
+120 IKQVLDKT

-143 ESMLNFIVVGGEP
+143 ESMLNFIVVGGQP

-185 DWEALYN
+185 DWEELYK
-192 VTDKALTDEKVVTKQ
+192 VTDVALTEEKVITRQ
-207 QKTVIDSQRIQIA
+207 QKVVIDSQLLQIA
-220 EQEKMILEQEERLR
+220 RQEKMIMEQEERLR
-234 ALNDEISKKQKTLE
+234 SLNDEIGKKQKTLE
-248 QKVIVLNQQE
+248 QKVVVLNRQE
-258 KQIVTQKDL
+258 KEIVSQKGL
-267 IVQQQEEVNKQ
+267 ILKQQEEVNQQ
-278 NLIITNKQKEIE
+278 NLIITDKQKEINIRT
-290 SRNGQIAE
+290 SQIAE
-298 QDSLISSQKVIMFE
+298 QDSLISTQKVIMFE
-312 QLKAIEKQRLLI
+312 QLKAIEKQRLLL
-324 YFTIIALILVSGLV
+324 YFAIIALILVSGLV
-338 YYIYRGYRIK
+338 YYIYRGYKIK
-348 KEANIKLEEKNRL
+348 KEANIKLEEKNKL

-373 EIAENQRDL
+373 EIAESQRDL
-382 ITYQKKHITDSIHYA
+382 IAYQKKHITDSIHYA

-409 LFSDEIE
+409 LFSDEID

-430 FYWVAKIDGKQVV
+430 FYWVAKIDGQQMV

-472 QKIIQPDQILNIL
+472 KRIIQPDQVLNVL
-485 REYIISS
+485 REYIIQS
-492 LKQAVQISGIK
+492 LKQVVQTSGIK
-503 DGLDMC
+503 DGMDMC
-509 VCLIDFENNTMQF
+509 VCLIDFKKNKMQF
-522 AGANNPLWIVS
+522 AGANNPLWIFA
-533 DGKLEEIKGNKMP
+533 DGQLNEIKGDKMP
-546 VSIHDTMTPFTN
+546 VAIHDNMPPFTN
-558 HVVNLKK
+558 HVVDIKK

-577 DQFGGPHQKKILN
+577 DQFGGPQQKKILN
-590 KNFKVLLQN
+590 KNFKMLLLKVQN
-599 LQDLT
+599 LP
-604 MLEQGARIDE
+604 MLEQGAKIDE
-614 FFEGW
+614 FFEDW

>member
-1 MSGFNP
+1 MKRIFYL
-7 NKFVLMKKLFYITL
+7 VLSMF
-21 WLALSFSIS
+21 LSFNLD

-94 KILLFRDINNIEK
+94 KILLFKDINSIEK
-107 SQVLYVNIKEGFK
+107 SQVLYVNSKEGFK
-120 IKQVLEKT
+120 IKQVLDKT

-143 ESMLNFIVVGGEP
+143 ESMLNFIIVGGEP

-192 VTDKALTDEKVVTKQ
+192 VTDKALTEEKEVTRQ
-207 QKTVIDSQRIQIA
+207 QKAVIDSQRILIA

-234 ALNDEISKKQKTLE
+234 ALNDEIARKQKTLE
-248 QKVIVLNQQE
+248 QKVVILNRQE

-267 IVQQQEEVNKQ
+267 IVKQQEEVDKQ
-278 NLIITNKQKEIE
+278 NNIITDKQKEIDI
-290 SRNGQIAE
+290 RTGQIAE

-324 YFTIIALILVSGLV
+324 YFTVIALVLVSGLV
-338 YYIYRGYRIK
+338 YYIYRGYKIK

-373 EIAENQRDL
+373 EIAESQRDL
-382 ITYQKKHITDSIHYA
+382 IAYQKKHITDSIHYA

-472 QKIIQPDQILNIL
+472 KKIIQPDQVLNIL
-485 REYIISS
+485 REYVIHS
-492 LKQAVQISGIK
+492 LKQSVQTSGIK

-509 VCLIDFENNTMQF
+509 ICLIDFENNKMQF
-522 AGANNPLWIVS
+522 AGANNPLWIIS
-533 DGKLEEIKGNKMP
+533 GGQLNEIKGDKMP
-546 VSIHDTMTPFTN
+546 VAIHDNMAPFTN
-558 HVVNLKK
+558 HIIDLKK
-565 GDTFYIFSDGYA
+565 GDTFYVFSDGYA
-577 DQFGGPHQKKILN
+577 DQFGGPKQKKILN
-590 KNFKVLLQN
+590 KNFKMLLQKV
-599 LQDLT
+599 QDLP
-604 MLEQGARIDE
+604 MLEQGAKIDA
-614 FFEGW
+614 FFEEW

>member
-1 MSGFNP
+1 
-7 NKFVLMKKLFYITL
+7 MKKLLYLIIV
-21 WLALSFSIS
+21 LALSFNSY

-94 KILLFRDINNIEK
+94 KILLFKDINSIEK
-107 SQVLYVNIKEGFK
+107 AHVLYVNFKEGFK
-120 IKQVLEKT
+120 IKQVLDKT

-143 ESMLNFIVVGGEP
+143 ESMLNFIVVGAEP

-185 DWEALYN
+185 DWENLYK
-192 VTDKALTDEKVVTKQ
+192 VTDEALTEEKEVTRQ
-207 QKTVIDSQRIQIA
+207 QKAVIDSQRLLIA
-220 EQEKMILEQEERLR
+220 EQEKMILEQEERLK
-234 ALNDEISKKQKTLE
+234 ALNDEIAKKQTTLE
-248 QKVIVLNQQE
+248 QKVVILNRQE
-258 KQIVTQKDL
+258 KQIVNQKDQ
-267 IVQQQEEVNKQ
+267 IVKQKEEVDKQ
-278 NLIITNKQKEIE
+278 NLIITDREKEINI
-290 SRNGQIAE
+290 RNGQIAE
-298 QDSLISSQKVIMFE
+298 QDSMISSQKVIMFE

-382 ITYQKKHITDSIHYA
+382 IVYQKKHITDSIHYA

-472 QKIIQPDQILNIL
+472 KKIIQPDQVLNVL
-485 REYIISS
+485 REYVVHS
-492 LKQAVQISGIK
+492 LKQSVQTSGVK

-509 VCLIDFENNTMQF
+509 VCLIDFENNKMQF
-522 AGANNPLWIVS
+522 AGANNPLWIIS
-533 DGKLEEIKGNKMP
+533 GGQMNEIKGDKMP
-546 VSIHDTMTPFTN
+546 VAIHDNMSPFTN
-558 HVVNLKK
+558 HIIDLKK

-577 DQFGGPHQKKILN
+577 DQFGGPQQKKILN
-590 KNFKVLLQN
+590 KNFKMLLQRFHE
-599 LQDLT
+599 LP
-604 MLEQGARIDE
+604 MLEQGAKIDE

>member
-1 MSGFNP
+1 
-7 NKFVLMKKLFYITL
+7 VKKLSYIIL
-21 WLALSFSIS
+21 FLILNYSLS
-30 AQKTGFDNSTRALY
+30 AQTTGFDNSIRALY

-59 NKADFIIG
+59 SKADFIIG

-94 KILLFRDINNIEK
+94 KILLFRDINSIEK
-107 SQVLYVNIKEGFK
+107 SQVLYANIREGFK
-120 IKQVLEKT
+120 IKQVLDKT

-143 ESMLNFIVVGGEP
+143 ESMLNFIVVGGQP

-185 DWEALYN
+185 DWEELYK
-192 VTDKALTDEKVVTKQ
+192 VTDVALTEEKVVTRQ
-207 QKTVIDSQRIQIA
+207 QKVVIDSQRLQIA
-220 EQEKMILEQEERLR
+220 RQEQMIMEQEERLR
-234 ALNDEISKKQKTLE
+234 SLNDEIGKKQKTLE
-248 QKVIVLNQQE
+248 QKVVVLNRQE
-258 KQIVTQKDL
+258 KEIVSQKGL
-267 IVQQQEEVNKQ
+267 ILKQQEEVNQQ
-278 NLIITNKQKEIE
+278 NLVITDKQKEINI
-290 SRNGQIAE
+290 RTNQIAE
-298 QDSLISSQKVIMFE
+298 QDSLISTQKVIMFE
-312 QLKAIEKQRLLI
+312 QLKAIEKQRLLL
-324 YFTIIALILVSGLV
+324 YFAIIALILVSGLV
-338 YYIYRGYRIK
+338 YYIYRGYKIK
-348 KEANIKLEEKNRL
+348 KEANIKLEEKNKL

-373 EIAENQRDL
+373 EIAESQRDL
-382 ITYQKKHITDSIHYA
+382 IAYQKKHITDSIHYA

-409 LFSDEIE
+409 LFSDEID

-430 FYWVAKIDGKQVV
+430 FYWVAKIDSQQMV

-472 QKIIQPDQILNIL
+472 KRIIQPDQVLNVL
-485 REYIISS
+485 REYIIQS
-492 LKQAVQISGIK
+492 LKQVVQTSGIK
-503 DGLDMC
+503 DGMDMC
-509 VCLIDFENNTMQF
+509 VCLIDFKKNKMQF
-522 AGANNPLWIVS
+522 AGANNPLWIFA
-533 DGKLEEIKGNKMP
+533 DGKLNEIKGDKMP
-546 VSIHDTMTPFTN
+546 VAIHDNMPPFTN
-558 HVVNLKK
+558 HVVDIKK

-577 DQFGGPHQKKILN
+577 DQFGGPQQKKILN
-590 KNFKVLLQN
+590 KNFKMLLLKVQN
-599 LQDLT
+599 LP
-604 MLEQGARIDE
+604 MLDQGSKINE
-614 FFEGW
+614 FFEDW

>member
-1 MSGFNP
+1 MNYS
-7 NKFVLMKKLFYITL
+7 L
-21 WLALSFSIS
+21 S
-30 AQKTGFDNSTRALY
+30 AQTTGFDNSIRALY

-59 NKADFIIG
+59 SKADFIIG

-94 KILLFRDINNIEK
+94 KILLFRDINSIEK
-107 SQVLYVNIKEGFK
+107 SQVLYVNIREGFK
-120 IKQVLEKT
+120 IRQVLDKT
-128 KGNNTLVISE
+128 RGSNTLVISE

-143 ESMLNFIVVGGEP
+143 ESMLNFIVVGGQP

-185 DWEALYN
+185 DWEELYK
-192 VTDKALTDEKVVTKQ
+192 VTDVALTEEKVITKQ
-207 QKTVIDSQRIQIA
+207 QKVVIDSQRLQIA
-220 EQEKMILEQEERLR
+220 EQEKMIMEQEERLR
-234 ALNDEISKKQKTLE
+234 SLNDEIGKKQKTLE
-248 QKVIVLNQQE
+248 QKVVVLNRQE
-258 KQIVTQKDL
+258 KEIVSQKGL
-267 IVQQQEEVNKQ
+267 ILKQQEEVNQQ
-278 NLIITNKQKEIE
+278 NLVITDKQKEINI
-290 SRNGQIAE
+290 RTNQIAE
-298 QDSLISSQKVIMFE
+298 QDSLISTQKVIMFE
-312 QLKAIEKQRLLI
+312 QLKAIEKQRLLL
-324 YFTIIALILVSGLV
+324 YFAIIALVLVLGLV
-338 YYIYRGYRIK
+338 YYIYRGYKIK
-348 KEANIKLEEKNRL
+348 KEANIKLEEKNKL

-373 EIAENQRDL
+373 EIAESQRDL
-382 ITYQKKHITDSIHYA
+382 IAYQKKHITDSIHYA

-409 LFSDEIE
+409 LFSDEID

-430 FYWVAKIDGKQVV
+430 FYWVAKIDGQQMV

-472 QKIIQPDQILNIL
+472 KRIIQPDQVLNVL
-485 REYIISS
+485 REYIIQS
-492 LKQAVQISGIK
+492 LKQVVQTSGIK
-503 DGLDMC
+503 DGMDMC
-509 VCLIDFENNTMQF
+509 VCLIDFKKNKMQF
-522 AGANNPLWIVS
+522 AGANNPLWIFA
-533 DGKLEEIKGNKMP
+533 DGKLNEIKGDKMP
-546 VSIHDTMTPFTN
+546 VAIHDNMLPFTN
-558 HVVNLKK
+558 HVVDIKK

-577 DQFGGPHQKKILN
+577 DQFGGPQQKKILN
-590 KNFKVLLQN
+590 KNFKMLLLKVQN
-599 LQDLT
+599 LP
-604 MLEQGARIDE
+604 MLEQGSKIDE
-614 FFEGW
+614 FFEDW

>member
-1 MSGFNP
+1 
-7 NKFVLMKKLFYITL
+7 VKKLSYIIL
-21 WLALSFSIS
+21 FLILNYSLS
-30 AQKTGFDNSTRALY
+30 AQTTGFDNSIRALY

-59 NKADFIIG
+59 SKADFIIG

-107 SQVLYVNIKEGFK
+107 SQVLYVNIREGFK
-120 IKQVLEKT
+120 IKQVLDKT

-143 ESMLNFIVVGGEP
+143 ESMLNFIVVGGQP

-185 DWEALYN
+185 DWEELYK
-192 VTDKALTDEKVVTKQ
+192 VTDVALTEEKVITRQ
-207 QKTVIDSQRIQIA
+207 QKVVIDSQRLQIA
-220 EQEKMILEQEERLR
+220 RQEQMIMEQEERLR
-234 ALNDEISKKQKTLE
+234 SLNDEIGKKQKTLE
-248 QKVIVLNQQE
+248 QKVVVLNRQE
-258 KQIVTQKDL
+258 KEIVSQKGL
-267 IVQQQEEVNKQ
+267 ILKQQEEVNQQ
-278 NLIITNKQKEIE
+278 NLVITDKQKEINI
-290 SRNGQIAE
+290 RTNQIAE
-298 QDSLISSQKVIMFE
+298 QDSLISTQKVIMFE
-312 QLKAIEKQRLLI
+312 QLKAIEKQRLLL
-324 YFTIIALILVSGLV
+324 YFAIIALILVSGLV
-338 YYIYRGYRIK
+338 YYIYRGYKIK
-348 KEANIKLEEKNRL
+348 KEANIKLEEKNKL

-373 EIAENQRDL
+373 EIAESQRDL
-382 ITYQKKHITDSIHYA
+382 IAYQKKHITDSIHYA

-409 LFSDEIE
+409 LFSDEID

-430 FYWVAKIDGKQVV
+430 FYWVAKIDGQQMV

-472 QKIIQPDQILNIL
+472 KRIIQPDQVLNVL
-485 REYIISS
+485 REYIIQS
-492 LKQAVQISGIK
+492 LKQVVQTSGIK
-503 DGLDMC
+503 DGMDMC
-509 VCLIDFENNTMQF
+509 VCLIDFKKNKMQF
-522 AGANNPLWIVS
+522 AGANNPLWIFA
-533 DGKLEEIKGNKMP
+533 DGKLNEIKGDKMP
-546 VSIHDTMTPFTN
+546 VAIHDNMPPFTN
-558 HVVNLKK
+558 HVVDIKK

-577 DQFGGPHQKKILN
+577 DQFGGPQQKKILN
-590 KNFKVLLQN
+590 KNFKMLLLKVQN
-599 LQDLT
+599 LP
-604 MLEQGARIDE
+604 MLEQGSKINE
-614 FFEGW
+614 FFEDW

>member
-1 MSGFNP
+1 
-7 NKFVLMKKLFYITL
+7 MKKLSYIIL
-21 WLALSFSIS
+21 FLILNYSLS
-30 AQKTGFDNSTRALY
+30 AQTTGFDNSIRALY

-59 NKADFIIG
+59 SKADFIIG

-107 SQVLYVNIKEGFK
+107 SQVLYVNIREGFK
-120 IKQVLEKT
+120 IKQVLDKT

-143 ESMLNFIVVGGEP
+143 ESMLNFIVVGGQP

-185 DWEALYN
+185 DWEELYK
-192 VTDKALTDEKVVTKQ
+192 VTDVALTEEKVITRQ
-207 QKTVIDSQRIQIA
+207 QKVVIDSQRFQIA
-220 EQEKMILEQEERLR
+220 RQEQMIMEQEERLR
-234 ALNDEISKKQKTLE
+234 SLNDEIGKKQKTLE
-248 QKVIVLNQQE
+248 QKVVVLNRQE
-258 KQIVTQKDL
+258 KEIVSQKGL
-267 IVQQQEEVNKQ
+267 ILKQQEEVNQQ
-278 NLIITNKQKEIE
+278 NLVITDKQKEINIRT
-290 SRNGQIAE
+290 SQIAE
-298 QDSLISSQKVIMFE
+298 QDSLISTQKVIMFE
-312 QLKAIEKQRLLI
+312 QLKAIEKQRLLL
-324 YFTIIALILVSGLV
+324 YFAIIALILVSGLV
-338 YYIYRGYRIK
+338 YYIYRGYKIK
-348 KEANIKLEEKNRL
+348 KEANIKLEEKNKL

-373 EIAENQRDL
+373 EIAESQRDL
-382 ITYQKKHITDSIHYA
+382 IAYQKKHITDSIHYA

-409 LFSDEIE
+409 LFSDEID

-430 FYWVAKIDGKQVV
+430 FYWVAKIDGQQMV

-472 QKIIQPDQILNIL
+472 KRIIQPDQVLNVL
-485 REYIISS
+485 REYIIQS
-492 LKQAVQISGIK
+492 LKQVVQTSGIK
-503 DGLDMC
+503 DGMDMC
-509 VCLIDFENNTMQF
+509 VCLIDFKKNKMQF
-522 AGANNPLWIVS
+522 AGANNPLWIFA
-533 DGKLEEIKGNKMP
+533 DGKLNEIKGDKMP
-546 VSIHDTMTPFTN
+546 VAIHDNMPPFTN
-558 HVVNLKK
+558 HVVDIKK

-577 DQFGGPHQKKILN
+577 DQFGGPQQKKILN
-590 KNFKVLLQN
+590 KNFKMLLLKVQN
-599 LQDLT
+599 LP
-604 MLEQGARIDE
+604 MLEQGAKIDE
-614 FFEGW
+614 FFEDW

>member
-1 MSGFNP
+1 ME
-7 NKFVLMKKLFYITL
+7 VKKLSYIIL
-21 WLALSFSIS
+21 FLILNYSLS
-30 AQKTGFDNSTRALY
+30 AQTTGFDNSIRALY

-59 NKADFIIG
+59 SKADFIIG

-94 KILLFRDINNIEK
+94 KILLFRDINSIEK
-107 SQVLYVNIKEGFK
+107 SQVLYVNIREGFK
-120 IKQVLEKT
+120 IKQVLDKT

-143 ESMLNFIVVGGEP
+143 ESMLNFIVVEGQP

-185 DWEALYN
+185 DWEELYK
-192 VTDKALTDEKVVTKQ
+192 VTDVALTEEKVITRQ
-207 QKTVIDSQRIQIA
+207 QKVVIDSQLLQIA
-220 EQEKMILEQEERLR
+220 RQEQMIMEQEERLR
-234 ALNDEISKKQKTLE
+234 SLNDEIGKKQKTLE
-248 QKVIVLNQQE
+248 QKVVVLNRQE
-258 KQIVTQKDL
+258 KEIVSQKGL
-267 IVQQQEEVNKQ
+267 ILKQQEEVNQQ
-278 NLIITNKQKEIE
+278 NLVITDKQKEINI
-290 SRNGQIAE
+290 RTNQIAE
-298 QDSLISSQKVIMFE
+298 QDSLISTQKVIMFE
-312 QLKAIEKQRLLI
+312 QLKAIEKQRLLL
-324 YFTIIALILVSGLV
+324 YFAIIALILVSGLV
-338 YYIYRGYRIK
+338 YYIYRGYKIK
-348 KEANIKLEEKNRL
+348 KEANIKLEEKNKL

-373 EIAENQRDL
+373 EIAESQRDL
-382 ITYQKKHITDSIHYA
+382 IAYQKKHITDSIHYA

-409 LFSDEIE
+409 LFSDEID

-430 FYWVAKIDGKQVV
+430 FYWVAKIDGQQMV

-472 QKIIQPDQILNIL
+472 KRIIQPDQVLNVL
-485 REYIISS
+485 REYIIQS
-492 LKQAVQISGIK
+492 LKQVVQTSGIK
-503 DGLDMC
+503 DGMDMC
-509 VCLIDFENNTMQF
+509 VCLIDFKKNKMQF
-522 AGANNPLWIVS
+522 AGANNPLWIFA
-533 DGKLEEIKGNKMP
+533 DGKLNEIKGDKMP
-546 VSIHDTMTPFTN
+546 VAIHDNMPPFTN
-558 HVVNLKK
+558 HVVDIKK

-577 DQFGGPHQKKILN
+577 DQFGGPQQKKILN
-590 KNFKVLLQN
+590 KNFKMLLQKVQN
-599 LQDLT
+599 LP
-604 MLEQGARIDE
+604 MLEQGSKINE
-614 FFEGW
+614 FFEDW

>member
-1 MSGFNP
+1 
-7 NKFVLMKKLFYITL
+7 MKKLSYLI
-21 WLALSFSIS
+21 LSLILNCGLF

-59 NKADFIIG
+59 SKADFIIG

-94 KILLFRDINNIEK
+94 KILLFRDINSIEK

-120 IKQVLEKT
+120 IRQVLDKT

-143 ESMLNFIVVGGEP
+143 EAMLNFIVVGGEP

-179 AVKTRE
+179 AVKTRA
-185 DWEALYN
+185 DWEELYK
-192 VTDKALTDEKVVTKQ
+192 VTDVALTEEKVITRQ
-207 QKTVIDSQRIQIA
+207 QKVVIDSQRLQIA
-220 EQEKMILEQEERLR
+220 EQEKMIMEQEERLR
-234 ALNDEISKKQKTLE
+234 ALNDEIGRKQKTLE
-248 QKVIVLNQQE
+248 QKVMVLNRQE
-258 KQIVTQKDL
+258 KEIVSQKDL
-267 IVQQQEEVNKQ
+267 ILKQQEEVNKQ
-278 NLIITNKQKEIE
+278 NFVITDKQKEIDI
-290 SRNGQIAE
+290 RTNQIAE
-298 QDSLISSQKVIMFE
+298 QDSLISTQKVIMFE
-312 QLKAIEKQRLLI
+312 QLKAIEKQRLLL
-324 YFTIIALILVSGLV
+324 YFAIIALILVSGLV
-338 YYIYRGYRIK
+338 YYIYRGYKIK

-373 EIAENQRDL
+373 EIAESQRDL

-409 LFSDEIE
+409 LFSDEID

-430 FYWVAKIDGKQVV
+430 FYWVAKIDGQQMV

-472 QKIIQPDQILNIL
+472 KRIIQPDQVLNVL
-485 REYIISS
+485 REYIIKS
-492 LKQAVQISGIK
+492 LKQVVQTSGIK
-503 DGLDMC
+503 DGMDMC
-509 VCLIDFENNTMQF
+509 VCLIDFKKNKVQF
-522 AGANNPLWIVS
+522 AGANNPLWIFA
-533 DGKLEEIKGNKMP
+533 DGQLNEIKGDKMP
-546 VSIHDTMTPFTN
+546 VAIHDSMPPFTN
-558 HVVNLKK
+558 HLIDIKK

-577 DQFGGPHQKKILN
+577 DQFGGPQQKKILN
-590 KNFKVLLQN
+590 KNFKMLLQKVQN
-599 LQDLT
+599 LP
-604 MLEQGARIDE
+604 MLEQGAKIDE
-614 FFEGW
+614 FFEDW

>member
-1 MSGFNP
+1 
-7 NKFVLMKKLFYITL
+7 MKKLSYIIL
-21 WLALSFSIS
+21 FLILNYSLS
-30 AQKTGFDNSTRALY
+30 AQTTGFDNSIRALY

-59 NKADFIIG
+59 SKADFIIG

-94 KILLFRDINNIEK
+94 KILLFRDINSIEK
-107 SQVLYVNIKEGFK
+107 SQVLYVNIREGFK
-120 IKQVLEKT
+120 IRQVLDKT
-128 KGNNTLVISE
+128 RGSNTLVISE

-143 ESMLNFIVVGGEP
+143 ESMLNFIVVGGQP

-185 DWEALYN
+185 DWEELYK
-192 VTDKALTDEKVVTKQ
+192 VTDVALTEEKVITKQ
-207 QKTVIDSQRIQIA
+207 QKVVIDSQRLQIA
-220 EQEKMILEQEERLR
+220 RQEQMIMEQEERLR
-234 ALNDEISKKQKTLE
+234 SLNDEIGKKQKTLE
-248 QKVIVLNQQE
+248 QKVVVLNRQE
-258 KQIVTQKDL
+258 KEIVSQKGL
-267 IVQQQEEVNKQ
+267 ILKQQEEVNQQ
-278 NLIITNKQKEIE
+278 NLVITDKQKEINI
-290 SRNGQIAE
+290 RTNQIAE
-298 QDSLISSQKVIMFE
+298 QDSLISTQKVIMFE
-312 QLKAIEKQRLLI
+312 QLKAIEKQRLLL
-324 YFTIIALILVSGLV
+324 YFAIIALILVSGLV
-338 YYIYRGYRIK
+338 YYIYRGYKIK
-348 KEANIKLEEKNRL
+348 KEANIKLEEKNKL

-373 EIAENQRDL
+373 EIAESQRDL
-382 ITYQKKHITDSIHYA
+382 IAYQKKHITDSIHYA

-409 LFSDEIE
+409 LFSDEID

-430 FYWVAKIDGKQVV
+430 FYWVAKIDGQQMV

-472 QKIIQPDQILNIL
+472 KRIIQPDQVLNVL
-485 REYIISS
+485 REYIIQS
-492 LKQAVQISGIK
+492 LKQVVQTSGIK
-503 DGLDMC
+503 DGMDMC
-509 VCLIDFENNTMQF
+509 VCLIDFKKNKMQF
-522 AGANNPLWIVS
+522 AGANNPLWIFA
-533 DGKLEEIKGNKMP
+533 DGKLNEIKGDKMP
-546 VSIHDTMTPFTN
+546 VAIHDNMLPFTN
-558 HVVNLKK
+558 HVVDIKK

-577 DQFGGPHQKKILN
+577 DQFGGPQQKKILN
-590 KNFKVLLQN
+590 KNFKMLLLKVQN
-599 LQDLT
+599 LP
-604 MLEQGARIDE
+604 MLEQGSKIDE
-614 FFEGW
+614 FFEDW

>member
-1 MSGFNP
+1 
-7 NKFVLMKKLFYITL
+7 MKKLSCLILYIFL
-21 WLALSFSIS
+21 CFHLS

-59 NKADFIIG
+59 SKADFIIG
-67 ILGTDTDFYWEL
+67 VLGSDTDFYWEL
-79 FNMAKT
+79 YNMAKT

-94 KILLFRDINNIEK
+94 KILLFRDINSIEK
-107 SQVLYVNIKEGFK
+107 SQVLYVNNKEGFK
-120 IKQVLEKT
+120 IRQVLEKT

-185 DWEALYN
+185 DWEVLYK
-192 VTDKALTDEKVVTKQ
+192 VTDEALTEEKEVTKQ
-207 QKTVIDSQRIQIA
+207 QKTVIDSQRLKIA
-220 EQEKMILEQEERLR
+220 EQEKMIMEQEERLR

-248 QKVIVLNQQE
+248 QKVVVLSRQE
-258 KQIVTQKDL
+258 KQIVIQNNLILKQKD
-267 IVQQQEEVNKQ
+267 EVNKQ
-278 NLIITNKQKEIE
+278 NLVITDKQKEIDT
-290 SRNGQIAE
+290 RTDQIAE
-298 QDSLISSQKVIMFE
+298 KETLIRSQDAKIIE
-312 QLKAIEKQRLLI
+312 QFKAIEKQRLLL
-324 YFTIIALILVSGLV
+324 YFAIIALILVSGLV

-348 KEANIKLEEKNRL
+348 KEANIKLEEKNKL

-430 FYWVAKIDGKQVV
+430 FYWVAKIDGRQVV

-472 QKIIQPDQILNIL
+472 KKIIQPDQILNVL
-485 REYIISS
+485 REYIVHS
-492 LKQAVQISGIK
+492 LKQAVQSSGIK

-509 VCLIDFENNTMQF
+509 VCVIDFESNKIQF
-522 AGANNPLWIVS
+522 AGANNPIWIIS
-533 DGKLEEIKGNKMP
+533 DGQLNEIKGDKMP
-546 VSIHDTMTPFTN
+546 VAIHDNMAPFTN
-558 HVVNLKK
+558 HTVDLKK
-565 GDTFYIFSDGYA
+565 GDMFYLFSDGYA
-577 DQFGGPHQKKILN
+577 DQFGGPQQKKILN
-590 KNFKVLLQN
+590 KNFKMLLQKVQH
-599 LQDLT
+599 LP
-604 MLEQGARIDE
+604 MLEQGAKIDE
-614 FFEGW
+614 FFEDW